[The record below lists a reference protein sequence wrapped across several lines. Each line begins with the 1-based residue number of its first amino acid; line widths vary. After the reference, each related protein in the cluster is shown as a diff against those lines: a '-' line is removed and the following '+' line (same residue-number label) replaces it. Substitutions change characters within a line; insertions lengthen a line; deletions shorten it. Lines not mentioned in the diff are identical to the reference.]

1 MGNSLAIINAKRT
14 DHAKAVA
21 DWRAARPGEDLPS
34 RFSIGEWCRDY
45 IFRGTPRIG
54 DWFCNV
60 YASEAN
66 PHRVSM
72 FVRRSGGLFEMT
84 DCRGE
89 FWKVA
94 ADALV
99 MIETPADAPLVRRE
113 PTE

>member
-1 MGNSLAIINAKRT
+1 MGNSLAIINAKRS

-21 DWRAARPGEDLPS
+21 EWREANPGKVLPI
-34 RFSIGEWCRDY
+34 RFDIGEWFSDY
-45 IFRGTPRIG
+45 IFRGPPRIG
-54 DWFCNV
+54 DWFVNI
-60 YASEAN
+60 YAAEAN
-66 PHRVSM
+66 PHRIGM
-72 FVRRSGGLFEMT
+72 FVRRSGDLFEMT